1 MSKKRVFANN
11 NDINYQDYMNNKKG
25 IAMIQNQKS
34 IGRQRIQRFLS
45 YQEFIILTRTFFL
58 YSQKRRNLF
67 KAPFTIY
74 QATISKV
81 SFDKINNH
89 IPACDF
95 CFYARDPEDFLKCR
109 EIQNILYPYGHYLG
123 ESQEIYYPS
132 TLDLTKWCRQCD
144 DKVTFMNDDDDAD
157 ADFGNTNSDITSECE
172 DCPKVDETD
181 VNPSTG
187 HKPNCECCK
196 RNSSSSSS
204 YLTGKNAFGYS
215 QTKKQLKIK
224 PNCGLCMNT
233 QSLFLR
239 H

>member
-1 MSKKRVFANN
+1 MSKKRVFSNN
-11 NDINYQDYMNNKKG
+11 NDINYQDYINNKKG
-25 IAMIQNQKS
+25 IAIIQNKKS
-34 IGRQRIQRFLS
+34 IGCQKIKRFLS

-58 YSQKRRNLF
+58 YSQKKRNLF

-81 SFDKINNH
+81 SFSKINEH
-89 IPACDF
+89 VSTCDF
-95 CFYARDPEDFLKCR
+95 CLYARDPEDFLKCR

-132 TLDLTKWCRQCD
+132 TLDLTKWCHQCD
-144 DKVTFMNDDDDAD
+144 NTVIDDDKEVHDYNQEESID
-157 ADFGNTNSDITSECE
+157 DFV
-172 DCPKVDETD
+172 DCPKVYDSD

-196 RNSSSSSS
+196 RTRTLSQE
-204 YLTGKNAFGYS
+204 KNITIHDYDNIE
-215 QTKKQLKIK
+215 TKLKLK
-224 PNCGLCMNT
+224 PKANCGLCINT

-239 H
+239 R

>member
-1 MSKKRVFANN
+1 MSKKRVFSNN

-25 IAMIQNQKS
+25 IAIIQNKKS
-34 IGRQRIQRFLS
+34 IGCQKIKRFLS

-58 YSQKRRNLF
+58 YSQKKRNLF

-81 SFDKINNH
+81 SFSKINEH
-89 IPACDF
+89 VSACDF
-95 CFYARDPEDFLKCR
+95 CFYARDPEDFLRCR

-123 ESQEIYYPS
+123 ESQEIHYPS
-132 TLDLTKWCRQCD
+132 TLDLTKWCHQCD
-144 DKVTFMNDDDDAD
+144 NIAVDDDKMFFHDKEGD
-157 ADFGNTNSDITSECE
+157 YSNQEENIDDFVE
-172 DCPKVDETD
+172 CPKVDDTD

-196 RNSSSSSS
+196 RTRT
-204 YLTGKNAFGYS
+204 LS
-215 QTKKQLKIK
+215 QEKKITIHDYNNTETESKA
-224 PNCGLCMNT
+224 NCGLCMNA

-239 H
+239 R

>member
-74 QATISKV
+74 QSTVSKV
-81 SFDKINNH
+81 SFDKINEHVSSCN
-89 IPACDF
+89 F
-95 CFYARDPEDFLKCR
+95 CLYARDPEDFLKCR

-132 TLDLTKWCRQCD
+132 TLDLTKWCHQCD
-144 DKVTFMNDDDDAD
+144 DKAVFMNDDDDD
-157 ADFGNTNSDITSECE
+157 DDDNDTNFNFNDVTGECE

-204 YLTGKNAFGYS
+204 SSYL

>member
-25 IAMIQNQKS
+25 IAIIQNQKS

-81 SFDKINNH
+81 SFNKINEH
-89 IPACDF
+89 VSACDF
-95 CFYARDPEDFLKCR
+95 CLYARDPQDFLKCR

-132 TLDLTKWCRQCD
+132 TLDLTKWCNQCD
-144 DKVTFMNDDDDAD
+144 DKAVFMNDDNDNDAD
-157 ADFGNTNSDITSECE
+157 NDFGNTNSAVTGECE

-196 RNSSSSSS
+196 RNVSS
-204 YLTGKNAFGYS
+204 YSREKNTFGYN
-215 QTKKQLKIK
+215 QTKPKT
-224 PNCGLCMNT
+224 NCNLCMNT

-239 H
+239 N

>member
-74 QATISKV
+74 QATVSKV
-81 SFDKINNH
+81 SFNKINEH
-89 IPACDF
+89 VSSCDF
-95 CFYARDPEDFLKCR
+95 CLYARDPEDFLKCR

-132 TLDLTKWCRQCD
+132 TLDLTKWCHQCD
-144 DKVTFMNDDDDAD
+144 DKAVFMNADAD
-157 ADFGNTNSDITSECE
+157 NDFGNTNSDVTGECE
-172 DCPKVDETD
+172 DCPKVDD
-181 VNPSTG
+181 SVVNPSTG

-204 YLTGKNAFGYS
+204 SASYL